1 MSSDNPF
8 DSNKPGNPP
17 LGAGNSAFN
26 SGFENGGIDD
36 ADRTVIRPTPG
47 GQQFNA
53 PPVPP
58 QVASAPIA
66 PQQPAYQQQPAYSQA
81 PAPTSDARQNILVD
95 AAAKILALIGRLKTT
110 AQHSDVNGLHR
121 QVMQEIQ
128 LFEANARATG
138 ATPEAILAGRYS
150 LCAAVDEAVLNTPW
164 GSNSTWSN
172 QGMLSTFHQEAW
184 GGEKVFQILD
194 RIRQQPAGN
203 IDLLELIDT
212 CISLGFEGKYRVQ
225 QNGRVQLDAL
235 RDELFS
241 TIRMQRG
248 DYERELSPH
257 WRGLSTRKAALTRYI
272 PYWVVAALAGALVL
286 SIYIGFSFALHSSA
300 KPLIEDLNKVVPAP
314 AVKGDQS

>member
-8 DSNKPGNPP
+8 DGKNTDGTPFGGSH
-17 LGAGNSAFN
+17 
-26 SGFENGGIDD
+26 SGFDNAGIDD

-47 GQQFNA
+47 GQQFHTPPA
-53 PPVPP
+53 PTPV
-58 QVASAPIA
+58 APAPAA
-66 PQQPAYQQQPAYSQA
+66 PQQPAYQPPPAYAQT
-81 PAPTSDARQNILVD
+81 PVPDTSNNTLVD

-110 AQHSDVNGLHR
+110 AQHNDVNGLHR
-121 QVMQEIQ
+121 QVIQEIQ
-128 LFEANARATG
+128 LFDANARANG

-150 LCAAVDEAVLNTPW
+150 LCAAIDEAVLNTPW

-212 CISLGFEGKYRVQ
+212 CISLGFEGKFRVQ
-225 QNGRVQLDAL
+225 QNGHVQLDAL
-235 RDELFS
+235 RDELLNI
-241 TIRMQRG
+241 IRMQKG

-257 WRGLSTRKAALTRYI
+257 WRGLTTRKNTLTRYV

-286 SIYIGFSFALHSSA
+286 SIYIGFNFALHSSA
-300 KPLIEDLNKVVPAP
+300 KPLIEDLNEIAP
-314 AVKGDQS
+314 DPDIAIIRGNT

>member
-1 MSSDNPF
+1 MSSDDPFNP
-8 DSNKPGNPP
+8 NKPGNQTF
-17 LGAGNSAFN
+17 GAGNS
-26 SGFENGGIDD
+26 GFESGGFDD

-47 GQQFNA
+47 GQQFNPPPSP
-53 PPVPP
+53 PPV
-58 QVASAPIA
+58 AAAPIP
-66 PQQPAYQQQPAYSQA
+66 PQQPAYQQPQAYAQA
-81 PAPTSDARQNILVD
+81 PPPGAAGPRHNTLVD
-95 AAAKILALIGRLKTT
+95 AAAKILALVGRLKST

-121 QVMQEIQ
+121 QVIQEIQ
-128 LFEANARATG
+128 LFEANARANG
-138 ATPEAILAGRYS
+138 ATPEAILAGRYT
-150 LCAAVDEAVLNTPW
+150 LCAALDEAVLNTPW

-235 RDELFS
+235 RDELFN
-241 TIRMQRG
+241 TIRMQKG
-248 DYERELSPH
+248 DYERELSPN
-257 WRGLSTRKAALTRYI
+257 WRGLATRKAALTRYI

-286 SIYIGFSFALHSSA
+286 SIYIGFNYALHSSA
-300 KPLIEDLNKVVPAP
+300 NPLIENLNNVAPAP
-314 AVKGDQS
+314 EVKGDQS